1 MTMIFRLH
9 WGTPIHTNQDG
20 LREFTTV
27 GEAKIIFFTIFKFLL
42 SFGYSFQS
50 NFPMIVIFCCP
61 QRWWVGSGCDGAPR
75 EGWRKQVMPLPS
87 ITTISIVIIIITTNI
102 ITMITWS
109 SPPPPPRW
117 PCASALPWSGSPSP
131 SWCWGSSSATTLP
144 RWSGL
149 AAGRKLVLLEK
160 WPRPKYSDKTFQR
173 IELCPTGWPPALLLC
188 YILAGAQVS
197 SICFI
202 TGHIT

>member
-1 MTMIFRLH
+1 MKL
-9 WGTPIHTNQDG
+9 PIVDIVYPHQ
-20 LREFTTV
+20 LCF
-27 GEAKIIFFTIFKFLL
+27 AHQHHL
-42 SFGYSFQS
+42 SFALIG
-50 NFPMIVIFCCP
+50 
-61 QRWWVGSGCDGAPR
+61 
-75 EGWRKQVMPLPS
+75 
-87 ITTISIVIIIITTNI
+87 ITFTLLVLGVFIIIITTNI

-131 SWCWGSSSATTLP
+131 SWCWGSSSATTQP

-202 TGHIT
+202 TGHIAL